1 MATPSFALVQI
12 LRETADRLAGGAE
25 YQWSHFGKCNCGHLA
40 QTATRISARDIHRT
54 AHRKLSEW
62 SEIPDDF
69 CPQTGVLIDRVI
81 DTLFELGLTNTDLR
95 HLEDLTDPEVL
106 ARLPG
111 GRRYLQR
118 NQRDDVIVYLR
129 TWAGLLREKVAGAEC
144 RVAGVEFSPEG
155 AADSSPGFTLG
166 KPPLSDQGLKGRQKA
181 SLSFLPPLQG

>member
-1 MATPSFALVQI
+1 MPIQCWMATPSFALVQI
-12 LRETADRLAGGAE
+12 LRETAGRLASGAE
-25 YQWSHFGKCNCGHLA
+25 YQWSHFGKCNCGHLV
-40 QTATRISARDIHRT
+40 QTATRIPAAEIHRT

-106 ARLPG
+106 AGLPG

-118 NQRDDVIVYLR
+118 NQRADVILYMR
-129 TWAGLLREKVAGAEC
+129 TWADLLATQSPPPWDQDAPVVADERHPTRRRGE
-144 RVAGVEFSPEG
+144 
-155 AADSSPGFTLG
+155 LII
-166 KPPLSDQGLKGRQKA
+166 
-181 SLSFLPPLQG
+181 